1 MELQSHHTPACDG
14 SFAGLI
20 RHGMKGARMTI
31 AIRAARME
39 DAGAIAH
46 VHVESWRTTYAGI
59 VPDAYLA
66 GLDEILRIR
75 LWREWLSGQALVFVA
90 ELDGCVVGFAHGG
103 ANREP
108 LEECDAE
115 LYSIY
120 LLRDAQKRGIG
131 AGLLRAMANALL
143 ERNFK
148 SMAVWVLEQN
158 RSRNFYEK
166 TGAHMAVSKVIEIGG
181 TKLMEVAYAWA
192 DLKSLTKL
200 S

>member
-1 MELQSHHTPACDG
+1 MA
-14 SFAGLI
+14 
-20 RHGMKGARMTI
+20 I
-31 AIRAARME
+31 AIRTAGID
-39 DAGAIAH
+39 DASAIAH

-66 GLDEILRIR
+66 GLDEILRAR

-90 ELDGCVVGFAHGG
+90 VMDGRVVGFAHGG
-103 ANREP
+103 VNREP
-108 LEECDAE
+108 LETCDAE

-120 LLRDAQKRGIG
+120 LLREAQRRG
-131 AGLLRAMANALL
+131 AGVALLRAMANALV

-166 TGAHMAVSKVIEIGG
+166 TGAHMAMSKVIDIGG

-192 DLKSLTKL
+192 DLKALTKL
-200 S
+200 A

>member
-1 MELQSHHTPACDG
+1 MRDHCNTACDG
-14 SFAGLI
+14 SLPNEFTEESR
-20 RHGMKGARMTI
+20 RHMTI
-31 AIRAARME
+31 AIRAAGID

-66 GLDEILRIR
+66 GLDEILRTR
-75 LWREWLSGQALVFVA
+75 LWHGWLSGKALVFVA
-90 ELDGCVVGFAHGG
+90 EMDGCVVGFAHGG

-108 LEECDAE
+108 LEACDAE

-148 SMAVWVLEQN
+148 SMAVWVLGQN
-158 RSRNFYEK
+158 RSRSFYEK
-166 TGAHMAVSKVIEIGG
+166 TGARLAMSKVIEIGG
-181 TKLMEVAYAWA
+181 AKLMEVAYAWA
-192 DLKSLTKL
+192 DLRDLVKPA
-200 S
+200 

>member
-1 MELQSHHTPACDG
+1 
-14 SFAGLI
+14 
-20 RHGMKGARMTI
+20 MTI
-31 AIRAARME
+31 AIRAAGID

-66 GLDEILRIR
+66 GLDEILRTR
-75 LWREWLSGQALVFVA
+75 LWHGWLSGKALVFVA
-90 ELDGCVVGFAHGG
+90 EMDGCVVGFAHGG

-108 LEECDAE
+108 LEACDAE

-148 SMAVWVLEQN
+148 SMAVWVLGQN
-158 RSRNFYEK
+158 RSRSFYEK
-166 TGAHMAVSKVIEIGG
+166 TGARLAMSKVIEIGG
-181 TKLMEVAYAWA
+181 AKLMEVAYAWA
-192 DLKSLTKL
+192 DLRDLVKPA
-200 S
+200 